1 MSGHGAEHAA
11 EAAAKAELDALM
23 GSFMDAFTN
32 TGGRSRRACTPS
44 GRSSSRRA

>member
-32 TGGRSRRACTPS
+32 TGAGRRACTPS